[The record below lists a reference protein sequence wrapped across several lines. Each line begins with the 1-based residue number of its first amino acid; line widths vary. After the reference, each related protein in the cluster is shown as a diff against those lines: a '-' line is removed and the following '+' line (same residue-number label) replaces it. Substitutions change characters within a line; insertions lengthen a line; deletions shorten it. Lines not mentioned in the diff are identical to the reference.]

1 MNFKEYIE
9 RAESTAVY
17 PGQSTFKGLGYVVSG
32 LAGEVGE
39 VFEVLKK
46 IIRDSAGVITVNTKQ
61 RLFEECSDCF
71 WYTSQIFNELKSKS
85 NLFDI
90 NVNKLQ
96 EECFKGFT
104 GTTSSLLEDKLTQQR
119 SILIKVHSLVSN
131 ILDDYSFVEL
141 NGCNEEDDNLQNIS
155 ENTSKVLLS
164 LFVFLKNIEINVE
177 DVLKY
182 NLDKLASRKERNV
195 LSGSGSNR

>member
-1 MNFKEYIE
+1 MNFKDYIE
-9 RAESTAVY
+9 GAKSTAIY

-39 VFEVLKK
+39 VFEVIKK
-46 IIRDSAGVITVNTKQ
+46 IIRDSAGVITANTKQ

-71 WYTSQIFNELKSKS
+71 WYSSQIFNELNTESDMF
-85 NLFDI
+85 NI

-104 GTTSSLLEDKLTQQR
+104 GTTNSLLEDKLTQQR

-131 ILDDYSFVEL
+131 ILNDYSFAEL
-141 NGCNEEDDNLQNIS
+141 NGCNEGDEYLQNIS
-155 ENTSKVLLS
+155 NNTSKVLLS
-164 LFVFLKNIEINVE
+164 LFVFLKNIELNVE

-182 NLDKLASRKERNV
+182 NLDKLSSRKERGV